1 LGLVAPVLEAAAGLG
16 LFFVCSSRHGAPPQL
31 YCCVVQEAEA
41 QKTAA
46 LGGAWGTSGGQMM
59 FISNNVEVC
68 ALYGDFGCFES
79 ESVSWVCL
87 LINVAG
93 RVAGGRWI

>member
-1 LGLVAPVLEAAAGLG
+1 LEAAVALD
-16 LFFVCSSRHGAPPQL
+16 FFVFQSRLVHGAPPQL